1 MRYLKWCFALLVLSF
16 ASLLSLSAHAGIMLS
31 GTRVVYP
38 AQQREVSIKLTND
51 DAQFPRLV
59 QAWIDTGDE
68 KLSAEKSNVP
78 FILTPPV
85 FRVESGKSQV
95 MRMVYTKEPLATD
108 KETLFWLNV
117 LEVPPRVGGEE
128 DNQLRFAFRLRT
140 KIFFRPANLAIK
152 PDNAPGLLEWRLVK
166 ADGGQAL
173 QVRNPTPYYISFQ
186 SVALAV
192 GDKQIKS
199 DDYTMVEPGGV
210 QHYSLKNAPAA
221 PGPGAHVAFSIVDDY
236 GAFVPLTAPLAE
248 Q

>member
-1 MRYLKWCFALLVLSF
+1 MRYLKWCFTLL
-16 ASLLSLSAHAGIMLS
+16 ALSLAGLSSLPAQAGIVMS

-38 AQQREVSIKLTND
+38 AQQREVSVKLTND
-51 DAQFPRLV
+51 DGKFPRLV

-85 FRVESGKSQV
+85 FRVEPGKSQV

-117 LEVPPRVGGEE
+117 LEVPPKVGSEE

-140 KIFFRPANLAIK
+140 KLFFRPANLAMK
-152 PDNAPGLLEWRLVK
+152 PENARGKLEWSLVK
-166 ADGGQAL
+166 VAGGQAL

-186 SVALAV
+186 SVALAID
-192 GDKQIKS
+192 DKQIKS
-199 DDYTMVEPGGV
+199 DDYTMVAPGGV
-210 QHYSLKNAPAA
+210 QHFSLKNVPAT
-221 PGPGAHVAFSIVDDY
+221 PGAGTHVEFSIVDDY
-236 GAFVPLTAPLAE
+236 GAFVPLTAPLKS
-248 Q
+248 